1 MLVPVNWLKDY
12 VDIDVDA
19 ETLADKM
26 TMSGTKVELIIEAS
40 EEIKKVVVGKVLEMK
55 PHPNADRLL
64 IGMVDVGNQVLQIV
78 TGAQNVKVGDY
89 VPVALDGAVLP
100 GEIEIRTSM
109 MRGVESQGMMC
120 SALELTMDLSKLPEE
135 KKEGIYILDGEYE
148 PGTDITKIL
157 KLQEKV
163 IDFEITTNRPDCLS
177 MVGVARE
184 VGATF
189 RVPYR
194 KPAIKIKNSKG
205 DVKDYVKGITI
216 EEPELCY
223 RYTARVVD
231 NIKIEP
237 SPQWMQKRLIQAGMR
252 PINNIVDI
260 TNYVMLEMGQP
271 LHAFDLDKVGGRE
284 IRVRRAKNGEE
295 IVTLDGKRRVLDEND
310 LVIADAEVPIGIA
323 GVMGGEYSEI
333 TPETR
338 TILLESAS
346 FNGYNVRMT
355 CKKLGL
361 WSEASFRFVRGV
373 YQELAEIAA
382 DRAVMLMEELGAGEV
397 IGGIVDVYPKP
408 VKPHYV
414 EVSSERINKLLGIS
428 ITAEEMKEMLERL
441 EMEVEVD
448 RDNLRI
454 TVPTFRQDIQ
464 LDCDVAEEI
473 ARLYGY
479 DNIPKTIMT
488 GSWVQGRKSF
498 KEIIEDTV
506 KEVLCGCG
514 LYEIQTYS
522 FESPSVFDKLR
533 LSECD
538 ELRRAIVISNPLGEE
553 YSIMRTTLLPSMLSA
568 LSLNYNRGMESAGLY
583 EIAPRF
589 IPREIPLKE
598 LPEERLT
605 ICLGMYGSEDFYSLK
620 GRVEVL
626 LEELNISDYSFRRV
640 QHPSYHPG
648 RAAEVLIGDEV
659 LGIIGEAHP
668 DVSQA
673 YQIGTRVYM
682 GELNFNLL
690 MKNAR
695 REVKYS
701 PLPKYP
707 AVNRDIAVLVDRETE
722 VGRIAEAIKE
732 AGGELVEKLELFDV
746 YTGEQIPE
754 GKKSVAYSLTLRS
767 KERTLVDEEAN
778 RLIQNIL
785 ANLRDK
791 LGAKLR

>member
-382 DRAVMLMEELGAGEV
+382 ARAVMLMEELGAGEV

-448 RDNLRI
+448 RGNLRI

-620 GRVEVL
+620 GRIEVL

>member
-1 MLVPVNWLKDY
+1 LKDY